1 MGDFAGPS
9 SGAGYQRAQTATAS
23 GVKAF
28 GGSGPAYGMANKYRP
43 TTGGGMLSSKKG
55 IADDDDVDDILD
67 NMA

>member
-1 MGDFAGPS
+1 
-9 SGAGYQRAQTATAS
+9 
-23 GVKAF
+23 
-28 GGSGPAYGMANKYRP
+28 MANKYRP